1 MPSSTPQRPDPDALL
16 RDIDGA
22 AQRAARGRLRLYF
35 GASAGVGK
43 TYAMLAAAAAQRAL
57 GVDVL
62 AGVVETHGRRETAAL
77 LDGIPLLP
85 RMDHAY
91 RGHVLREFDLDGAL
105 ARRPALV
112 LVDELAHSNA
122 PGARH
127 AKRWQDV
134 EELLAAGIDVWSTLN
149 AQHLESLNQAV
160 GSITGIPVWETV
172 PDRLFDAA
180 DEVVLVDLPP
190 DELLRR
196 LRDGKVYMP
205 EQARHAAR
213 NFFRKGNL
221 IALRELALRRMAERV
236 DDDVQAYRRD
246 RAVDTVWRTREAIVA
261 CLAPDAEAE
270 YVVRAAHRL
279 AQQLDGELHVVTVE
293 APSLIAP
300 TAAQR
305 LALQAALAVARD
317 LDARVDT
324 LGGADMVQ
332 ALVAYVRRHN
342 VTKAVIGR
350 TRAAR
355 GRGLGTRWGEWLA
368 VLLSPAG
375 LWRRRSFADLLA
387 SGCPELDVIRLAAP
401 SQASAARAP
410 AMRLGAPPAGT
421 PPAQASAAPQRPG
434 SPPLPADAAPRRRL
448 GGYAWSG
455 IYCAIATAISLIAF
469 PALHQTNIAMFYLLA
484 VMAVALRHGRGPAAL
499 ASVISVAA
507 FDFFFVQPTR
517 SFAVSDVQYLVT
529 FFVLLTVGLLIGQL
543 TAGLRQ
549 LALSSARRESVARG
563 LYEFARELSSALLPE
578 QIVASASSYLNAAF
592 GTPCALLLLGNDDR
606 LALASAD
613 TPLQVET
620 ALAQWVSDHG
630 QPAGCGT
637 HTLSGSPLLY
647 MPLKAPMR
655 TRGVLVL
662 APPGGASFMTSEDR
676 PHLDAYATLIAIAIE
691 RVHYV
696 EVAQQALVDMASEK
710 LRSSLLSAISHD
722 LRTPLT
728 SLVGMTDTLMR
739 DPAALAPAH
748 REIALAM
755 REQARRMHAMV
766 VNLLDMARLQN
777 REVTLRKEW
786 QSVEE
791 LVGAA
796 IAEMREPLR
805 QHVVSVAPLSN
816 LPLVECDGV
825 LMQRVLCNLLENA
838 AKYTPPGS
846 HVHIDAIARDDEILV
861 RVADDGPG
869 IPARLEKAI
878 FEKFVRGERE
888 SATPGAGLGLAVCHA
903 IMQAH
908 QGRIRVEPGEA
919 PWDGARFVVQ
929 LPLTQAPAIAAETP
943 ADQDADAASPEARV
957 ETAAGTMAQAT
968 PADGAVDPGAPR
980 DRAIPTGP
988 PSPHTG

>member
-1 MPSSTPQRPDPDALL
+1 MPTSDPRRPDPDALL

-57 GVDVL
+57 GVNVL
-62 AGVVETHGRRETAAL
+62 AGIVETHGRRETAAL

-85 RMDHAY
+85 RVDHAY
-91 RGHVLREFDLDGAL
+91 RGHVLQEFDLDAAL

-246 RAVDTVWRTREAIVA
+246 RAVETVWRTREAVVA
-261 CLAPDAEAE
+261 CLGADAEAE

-279 AQQLDGELHVVTVE
+279 AQQLDADLHVVTVE
-293 APSLIAP
+293 TPALVAPS
-300 TAAQR
+300 AAQR
-305 LALQAALAVARD
+305 LALQAALAAARE
-317 LDARVDT
+317 LDARVET
-324 LGGADMVQ
+324 LGGADMVD

-342 VTKAVIGR
+342 ITKAVIGR

-355 GRGLGTRWGEWLA
+355 GRGLGGRWGAWLA
-368 VLLSPAG
+368 SLLSPAG

-387 SGCPELDVIRLAAP
+387 AGCPELDIVRLAAP
-401 SQASAARAP
+401 SQPASGRAP
-410 AMRLGAPPAGT
+410 AMRLGAPRPDAVA
-421 PPAQASAAPQRPG
+421 PRAAPAAARP
-434 SPPLPADAAPRRRL
+434 RL
-448 GGYAWSG
+448 GGYAWACA
-455 IYCAIATAISLIAF
+455 YCAIATAISMAAF
-469 PALHQTNIAMFYLLA
+469 PTLHQTNIAMFYLLA
-484 VMAVALRHGRGPAAL
+484 VMAVSLRHGRGPAAL

-507 FDFFFVQPTR
+507 FDFFFVQPLR
-517 SFAVSDVQYLVT
+517 SFEVSDVQYLVT
-529 FFVLLTVGLLIGQL
+529 FFVLLAVGLLIGQL
-543 TAGLRQ
+543 TAGLRL

-563 LYEFARELSSALLPE
+563 LYEFARDLSSSLLPE
-578 QIVASASSYLNAAF
+578 QIVASASSYVNAAF
-592 GTPCALLLLGNDDR
+592 GTSCVLLLMGEDDR
-606 LALASAD
+606 LSPVGD
-613 TPLQVET
+613 TPLQVEA
-620 ALAQWVSDHG
+620 ALAQWVFDHG

-637 HTLSGSPLLY
+637 NTLSSSTLLY
-647 MPLKAPMR
+647 LPLKAPMR

-662 APPGGASFMTSEDR
+662 QPPGGAAFMTSEDR

-696 EVAQQALVDMASEK
+696 EVAQQALVHMASEK

-728 SLVGMTDTLMR
+728 SLVGMTDTLLR
-739 DPAALAPAH
+739 EPAALAPAQ
-748 REIALAM
+748 REIAQAM

-766 VNLLDMARLQN
+766 INLLDMARLQN

-786 QSVEE
+786 QSMEE

-796 IAEMREPLR
+796 IAEMRDPLR
-805 QHVVSVAPLSN
+805 QHIVSVAPLSD

-825 LMQRVLCNLLENA
+825 LIQRVLCNLLENA
-838 AKYTPPGS
+838 GKYTPPGS
-846 HVHIDAIARDDEILV
+846 HVHIDAIARDKELLV
-861 RVADDGPG
+861 RVADDGAG
-869 IPARLEKAI
+869 VPAGQEKAI
-878 FEKFVRGERE
+878 FEKFERGQRE
-888 SATPGAGLGLAVCHA
+888 SATPGAGLGLAVCDA
-903 IMQAH
+903 IVQAH
-908 QGRIRVEPGEA
+908 QGRIWVETGDP
-919 PWDGARFVVQ
+919 PYSGARFVLA
-929 LPLTQAPAIAAETP
+929 LPLAQAPAIAPEPSAPSMGDP
-943 ADQDADAASPEARV
+943 AA
-957 ETAAGTMAQAT
+957 
-968 PADGAVDPGAPR
+968 PACQ
-980 DRAIPTGP
+980 AIP
-988 PSPHTG
+988 HIE

>member
-1 MPSSTPQRPDPDALL
+1 MASSTSERPDPDALL

-22 AQRAARGRLRLYF
+22 TQRAARGRLHLYF

-43 TYAMLAAAAAQRAL
+43 TYAMLAAAAAQHAL
-57 GVDVL
+57 GIDVL
-62 AGVVETHGRRETAAL
+62 AGIVETHGRRETAAL

-85 RMDHAY
+85 RIDYAY
-91 RGHVLREFDLDGAL
+91 RGHVLQEFDLDAAL

-196 LRDGKVYMP
+196 LRDGKVYMA

-246 RAVDTVWRTREAIVA
+246 RSVETVWRTREAVVA

-293 APSLIAP
+293 TPSLIAP
-300 TAAQR
+300 SDAQR
-305 LALQAALAVARD
+305 LSLQAALAVARD
-317 LDARVDT
+317 LDARVET
-324 LGGADMVQ
+324 LGGADMVE

-342 VTKAVIGR
+342 ITKAVIGR

-355 GRGLGTRWGEWLA
+355 GRGLSTRWGDWLA
-368 VLLSPAG
+368 TLLSPAG

-387 SGCPELDVIRLAAP
+387 GGCPELDIVRLAAP
-401 SQASAARAP
+401 SQPAATRTP
-410 AMRLGAPPAGT
+410 TMRLGSPQPGT
-421 PPAQASAAPQRPG
+421 LHAQPAAP
-434 SPPLPADAAPRRRL
+434 APRPRL
-448 GGYAWSG
+448 GGYAWSCV
-455 IYCAIATAISLIAF
+455 YCAIATAISLTAF
-469 PALHQTNIAMFYLLA
+469 PALHQTNIAMFFLLA

-507 FDFFFVQPTR
+507 FDYFFVQPTR
-517 SFAVSDVQYLVT
+517 SFAVSDVQYLLT
-529 FFVLLTVGLLIGQL
+529 FLVLLTVGLLIGQL
-543 TAGLRQ
+543 TAGLRL

-563 LYEFARELSSALLPE
+563 LYEFARDLSSSLLPE
-578 QIVASASSYLNAAF
+578 QIVASASSYVNAAF
-592 GTPCALLLLGNDDR
+592 GTPCALLLLGDDDR
-606 LALASAD
+606 LALVSHA

-620 ALAQWVSDHG
+620 ALAQWVFDHG

-637 HTLSGSPLLY
+637 NTLSSSPLLY
-647 MPLKAPMR
+647 LPLKAPMR

-662 APPGGASFMTSEDR
+662 EPPGRAAFMTSADR
-676 PHLDAYATLIAIAIE
+676 PQLDAYATLIAIAIE

-696 EVAQQALVDMASEK
+696 EVAQQALVNMASEK

-739 DPAALAPAH
+739 DPATLSPEQ

-777 REVTLRKEW
+777 RDVTLRKEW

-796 IAEMREPLR
+796 IAEMRDPLR
-805 QHVVSVAPLSN
+805 QHIVSVAPLSD

-825 LMQRVLCNLLENA
+825 LIQRVLCNLLENA
-838 AKYTPPGS
+838 SKYTPPGS
-846 HVHIDAIARDDEILV
+846 HVHIDAIARDNELLI

-869 IPARLEKAI
+869 VPPGQEKAI

-908 QGRIRVEPGEA
+908 HGRIWVETAEPGAGDEA
-919 PWDGARFVVQ
+919 LLSLRDSSPREAARPSGGRAGARFVVE
-929 LPLTQAPAIAAETP
+929 LPLAQAPAIA
-943 ADQDADAASPEARV
+943 PEA
-957 ETAAGTMAQAT
+957 
-968 PADGAVDPGAPR
+968 AP
-980 DRAIPTGP
+980 DRAGDDAPTLY
-988 PSPHTG
+988 TE

>member
-1 MPSSTPQRPDPDALL
+1 MPSSHPERPDPDALL

-43 TYAMLAAAAAQRAL
+43 TYAMLAAAAAQRAA

-62 AGVVETHGRRETAAL
+62 AGIVETHGRRETAAL
-77 LDGIPLLP
+77 LDGIPSLP
-85 RMDHAY
+85 RVDHAY
-91 RGHVLREFDLDGAL
+91 RGHALPEFDLDGAL
-105 ARRPALV
+105 ARRPALI

-134 EELLAAGIDVWSTLN
+134 EELLASGIDVWSTLN

-246 RAVDTVWRTREAIVA
+246 RAVETVWRTREAVVA
-261 CLAPDAEAE
+261 CLAADEEAE
-270 YVVRAAHRL
+270 HVVRAAHRL

-293 APSLIAP
+293 TPTLVAPS
-300 TAAQR
+300 AAQR
-305 LALQAALAVARD
+305 LALQGALATARD
-317 LDARVDT
+317 LDARVET
-324 LGGADMVQ
+324 LGGADMVR
-332 ALVAYVRRHN
+332 ALVGYVRRHN
-342 VTKAVIGR
+342 ITKAVIGR
-350 TRAAR
+350 TRA
-355 GRGLGTRWGEWLA
+355 GRGLGTRWRAWLA
-368 VLLSPAG
+368 TLLSPAG

-387 SGCPELDVIRLAAP
+387 AGCPELDVIRLAAP
-401 SQASAARAP
+401 SQPATARSGS
-410 AMRLGAPPAGT
+410 MRLGAAPAVDAGPT
-421 PPAQASAAPQRPG
+421 PAAPARP
-434 SPPLPADAAPRRRL
+434 AARY
-448 GGYAWSG
+448 GGYAWSCV
-455 IYCAIATAISLIAF
+455 YCAIATGIGLAAF

-507 FDFFFVQPTR
+507 FDFFFVLPLR

-529 FFVLLTVGLLIGQL
+529 FLVLLAVGLLVGQL
-543 TAGLRQ
+543 TAGLRL

-578 QIVASASSYLNAAF
+578 QIVAAASSYVNAAF
-592 GTPCALLLLGNDDR
+592 GAPCALLLMGGDDR
-606 LALASAD
+606 LSLSGSDTLLAAGR
-613 TPLQVET
+613 PVET
-620 ALAQWVSDHG
+620 ALAQWVFDHG

-637 HTLSGSPLLY
+637 NTLSSSPLLY
-647 MPLKAPMR
+647 LPLKAPMR

-662 APPGGASFMTSEDR
+662 EPPGGAAFMTSPDR
-676 PHLDAYATLIAIAIE
+676 PQLDAYATLIAIAIE

-696 EVAQQALVDMASEK
+696 DVAQQALVSMASEQ

-739 DPAALAPAH
+739 DPDALSPAQ

-805 QHVVSVAPLSN
+805 QHVVSVAPLSD

-846 HVHIDAIARDDEILV
+846 HVYIDAIARESEILV

-869 IPARLEKAI
+869 VPAGQETAI
-878 FEKFVRGERE
+878 FDKFVRGERE
-888 SATPGAGLGLAVCHA
+888 SATPGAGLGLAVCQA
-903 IMQAH
+903 IVQAH
-908 QGRIRVEPGEA
+908 QGRIRVEPGEPPYA
-919 PWDGARFVVQ
+919 GARFVVE
-929 LPLTQAPAIAAETP
+929 LPLTRAPAVAPEP
-943 ADQDADAASPEARV
+943 PAASLPDEA
-957 ETAAGTMAQAT
+957 TGH
-968 PADGAVDPGAPR
+968 ADP
-980 DRAIPTGP
+980 I
-988 PSPHTG
+988 HTE

>member
-1 MPSSTPQRPDPDALL
+1 MSSPNPERPDPDALL

-43 TYAMLAAAAAQRAL
+43 TYAMLAAAAARHAL
-57 GVDVL
+57 GHDVL
-62 AGVVETHGRRETAAL
+62 AGIVETHGRRETAAL
-77 LDGIPLLP
+77 LDGIPQLP
-85 RMDHAY
+85 RVDYAY

-160 GSITGIPVWETV
+160 GTITGIPVWETV

-246 RAVDTVWRTREAIVA
+246 RAVETVWRTREAVVA

-293 APSLIAP
+293 APGLIAP
-300 TAAQR
+300 SASQR
-305 LALQAALAVARD
+305 LALQGALTVARD
-317 LDARVDT
+317 LDARVET

-342 VTKAVIGR
+342 ITKAVIGR

-387 SGCPELDVIRLAAP
+387 AGCPELDVIRLAAP
-401 SQASAARAP
+401 SQPAPPRATV
-410 AMRLGAPPAGT
+410 MRLGAPQPGT
-421 PPAQASAAPQRPG
+421 PQLAPAAAAPG
-434 SPPLPADAAPRRRL
+434 ARL
-448 GGYAWSG
+448 RGYAWSLA
-455 IYCAIATAISLIAF
+455 YCAIATAISLAAF

-499 ASVISVAA
+499 ASVVSVAA

-529 FFVLLTVGLLIGQL
+529 FFVLLSVGLLIGQL
-543 TAGLRQ
+543 TAGLRL

-563 LYEFARELSSALLPE
+563 LYEFARELSSALLAE
-578 QIVASASSYLNAAF
+578 QIVSAASSYINAAF
-592 GTPCALLLLGNDDR
+592 GTPCALLLPGGDDR
-606 LALASAD
+606 LGLANGE
-613 TPLQVET
+613 TPLQVEM

-637 HTLSGSPLLY
+637 NTLSSSALLY
-647 MPLKAPMR
+647 LPLKAPMR

-662 APPGGASFMTSEDR
+662 EPPGGAAFMTSEDR

-696 EVAQQALVDMASEK
+696 EVAQQALVNMASEK

-739 DPAALAPAH
+739 DPAALAPAQ

-777 REVTLRKEW
+777 REVALRKEW

-805 QHVVSVAPLSN
+805 QHKVTVAPLSD

-825 LMQRVLCNLLENA
+825 LIQRVLCNLLENA
-838 AKYTPPGS
+838 SKYTPAGS
-846 HVHIDAIARDDEILV
+846 HVHIDAIARESEIRV

-869 IPARLEKAI
+869 VPAGQEAAI

-908 QGRIRVEPGEA
+908 QGRIWVEAGDPPYG
-919 PWDGARFVVQ
+919 GARFVIL
-929 LPLTQAPAIAAETP
+929 LPLAQAPAIAEESAP
-943 ADQDADAASPEARV
+943 DRADAPVAARAAAAAPEDTGSAG
-957 ETAAGTMAQAT
+957 TLHACTGHAAGSR
-968 PADGAVDPGAPR
+968 AP
-980 DRAIPTGP
+980 DV
-988 PSPHTG
+988 HTG

>member
-1 MPSSTPQRPDPDALL
+1 MPATAPERPDPDTLL
-16 RDIDGA
+16 RDIAGA
-22 AQRAARGRLRLYF
+22 ARRAARGRLRLYF

-43 TYAMLAAAAAQRAL
+43 TYAMLAAAAAQRGR

-77 LDGIPLLP
+77 LDAIPVLP
-85 RMDHAY
+85 RVDHAY
-91 RGHVLREFDLDGAL
+91 RGHVLQEFDLDGVL

-134 EELLAAGIDVWSTLN
+134 EELLDAGVDVWSTLN

-160 GSITGIPVWETV
+160 GSITGMPVWETV

-221 IALRELALRRMAERV
+221 IALRELALRRLADRV

-246 RAVDTVWRTREAIVA
+246 RDVQAVWRTREAVVA
-261 CLAPDAEAE
+261 CLAADDEAE
-270 YVVRAAHRL
+270 YVVRSAHRL

-293 APSLIAP
+293 TPSLVVPSAS
-300 TAAQR
+300 QR
-305 LALQAALAVARD
+305 LSLQAALAVARE
-317 LDARVDT
+317 LDARVET
-324 LGGADMVQ
+324 LGGTDMVQ
-332 ALVAYVRRHN
+332 AVVGYVRRHN

-355 GRGLGTRWGEWLA
+355 GHDLRGRAGRWLGA
-368 VLLSPAG
+368 LLTPAA

-387 SGCPELDVIRLAAP
+387 AGCPEVDVIRLSTPSQPAAIRTPSKRLGTTRQAAAP
-401 SQASAARAP
+401 A
-410 AMRLGAPPAGT
+410 APP
-421 PPAQASAAPQRPG
+421 
-434 SPPLPADAAPRRRL
+434 RL
-448 GGYAWSG
+448 AGYAWALA
-455 IYCAIATAISLIAF
+455 YCAVATAVSAAAY

-484 VMAVALRHGRGPAAL
+484 VMGVALRHGRGPAAF
-499 ASVISVAA
+499 ASVVSVAA
-507 FDFFFVQPTR
+507 FDFFFVQPLR
-517 SFAVSDVQYLVT
+517 SFDVSDVQYLLT

-543 TAGLRQ
+543 TAGLRMQ
-549 LALSSARRESVARG
+549 AQASVRRESVVRG
-563 LYEFARELSSALLPE
+563 LYEFARDLSSSLLSE
-578 QIVASASSYLNAAF
+578 QIVASASAYLHAAF
-592 GTPCALLLLGNDDR
+592 GTPCALLLPDQGER
-606 LALASAD
+606 LSRAGDTALQLE
-613 TPLQVET
+613 P
-620 ALAQWVSDHG
+620 ALAQWVFDHG
-630 QPAGCGT
+630 QAAGCGT
-637 HTLSGSPLLY
+637 QTLFSSTLLY
-647 MPLKAPMR
+647 LPLKAPMR

-662 APPGGASFMTSEDR
+662 EPPGGTSFAASQDR
-676 PHLDAYATLIAIAIE
+676 PHLEAYATLIAIALE

-696 EVAQQALVDMASEK
+696 DVAQQALVHMASEQ

-728 SLVGMTDTLMR
+728 SLIGMSDTLLR
-739 DPAALAPAH
+739 DAGSLAPAQ
-748 REIALAM
+748 RDIALAM
-755 REQARRMHAMV
+755 REQSRRMHAMV

-777 REVTLRKEW
+777 RDVVLRKEW

-796 IAEMREPLR
+796 IAETRDPLR
-805 QHVVSVAPLSN
+805 RHHVSVAPLSE

-825 LMQRVLCNLLENA
+825 LIQRVLCNLLENA
-838 AKYTPPGS
+838 SKYTRADS
-846 HVHIDAIARDDEILV
+846 RIYIDALARGDEFLI

-869 IPARLEKAI
+869 VPAGQETAI
-878 FEKFVRGERE
+878 FQKFVRGERE
-888 SATPGAGLGLAVCHA
+888 SATPGAGLGLAVCQA
-903 IMQAH
+903 ILQAH
-908 QGRIRVEPGEA
+908 QGRIWVERGDA
-919 PWDGARFVVQ
+919 PYDGARFVIA
-929 LPLTQAPAIAAETP
+929 LPLARAPDIAPETVSQA
-943 ADQDADAASPEARV
+943 
-957 ETAAGTMAQAT
+957 
-968 PADGAVDPGAPR
+968 
-980 DRAIPTGP
+980 
-988 PSPHTG
+988 